1 MQVAVCG
8 LGNFGYSVA
17 SSLAELGGEVIA
29 IDKDEALVESIK
41 DQVAQA
47 ISADATDEKTLR
59 ALGVPEVDAAVVA
72 IGSMDQSTITTI
84 VLRRIGVSRIIARA
98 ISDAHAHV
106 LDEVGASR
114 VIRIEEQMGQQVAR
128 LLIAPHILERTTF
141 APGHSLVEVRAPRR
155 LVGKSIRTARLREEH
170 HINLVAIQRRR
181 PALDDQGR
189 SVLSLT
195 TDVVPGA
202 DDSIKE
208 SDVLILA
215 GSDKALEDFL
225 GGE

>member
-8 LGNFGYSVA
+8 LGNFGFSVA
-17 SSLAELGGEVIA
+17 STLAELGGEVLA
-29 IDKDEALVESIK
+29 IDKDEALIESIK

-47 ISADATDEKTLR
+47 VAADATDEKTLR

-98 ISDAHAHV
+98 LSDAHAHV

-128 LLIAPHILERTTF
+128 LLIAPHIMESTSF

-155 LVGKSIRTARLREEH
+155 LIGKSIRTARLREDH

-189 SVLSLT
+189 SILSLT
-195 TDVVPGA
+195 TDAVPGA
-202 DDSIKE
+202 DEAIKE

-215 GSDKALEDFL
+215 GADDALEEFL

>member
-1 MQVAVCG
+1 MQVVVCG
-8 LGNFGYSVA
+8 LGNFGFTVA
-17 SSLAELGGEVIA
+17 TSLAELGGEVIA
-29 IDKDEALVESIK
+29 IDKDEVLVESIK
-41 DQVAQA
+41 DLVAQA

-59 ALGVPEVDAAVVA
+59 ALGIPEVDAAVVA

-98 ISDAHAHV
+98 LSDAHAHV

-155 LVGKSIRTARLREEH
+155 IIGKSIRTARMREDH

-181 PALDDQGR
+181 PSLDDQGR
-189 SVLSLT
+189 SILSLT

-202 DDSIKE
+202 DDTIKE

>member
-1 MQVAVCG
+1 MEVAVCG
-8 LGNFGYSVA
+8 LGNFGMSVA
-17 SSLAELGGEVIA
+17 STIAELGGEVLA
-29 IDKDEALVESIK
+29 IDKDEAIIEAVK
-41 DQVAQA
+41 DQLAQA
-47 ISADATDEKTLR
+47 VCADATDEKTLR

-98 ISDAHAHV
+98 LSDAHAHV

-128 LLIAPHILERTTF
+128 LLIAPHIMESTTF

-155 LVGKSIRTARLREEH
+155 LIGKSIRVARLREDH
-170 HINLVAIQRRR
+170 RINLVAIQRRR

-189 SVLSLT
+189 SILSLT
-195 TDVVPGA
+195 TDAVPGA
-202 DDSIKE
+202 DESIKE

-215 GSDKALEDFL
+215 GADDALEEFL

>member
-8 LGNFGYSVA
+8 LGNFGFSVA
-17 SSLAELGGEVIA
+17 TSLAELGGEVIA
-29 IDKDEALVESIK
+29 IDKDEVLVESIK
-41 DQVAQA
+41 DRVAQA
-47 ISADATDEKTLR
+47 VSADATDEKTLR
-59 ALGVPEVDAAVVA
+59 ALGAPEVDAAVVA

-155 LVGKSIRTARLREEH
+155 IIGKSIRTARLREDH

-181 PALDDQGR
+181 PSLDDQGR
-189 SVLSLT
+189 SILSLT

>member
-47 ISADATDEKTLR
+47 VTADATDEKTLR
-59 ALGVPEVDAAVVA
+59 ALGAPEVDAAVVA

-155 LVGKSIRTARLREEH
+155 LIGKSIRTARLREDH

-181 PALDDQGR
+181 PSLDDQGR

-195 TDVVPGA
+195 TDVVPSA

>member
-8 LGNFGYSVA
+8 LGNFGMSVA
-17 SSLAELGGEVIA
+17 LTIAELGGEVLA
-29 IDKDEALVESIK
+29 IDKDEAIIETVK

-47 ISADATDEKTLR
+47 VCADVTDEKTLR

-72 IGSMDQSTITTI
+72 IGSMDQSTIATI

-98 ISDAHAHV
+98 LSDAHAHV

-128 LLIAPHILERTTF
+128 LLIAPHIMESTTF

-155 LVGKSIRTARLREEH
+155 LIGKSIRTARLREDH
-170 HINLVAIQRRR
+170 CINLVAIQRRR

-195 TDVVPGA
+195 TDAVPGA
-202 DDSIKE
+202 DESIKE

-215 GSDKALEDFL
+215 GADDALEEFL